1 MIKNAIVAAALLS
14 VGFGASAALTGGV
27 AANQSPTS
35 FIVLSAAN
43 VSGGALYPDT
53 GSQLPN
59 AAIPN
64 NLAPLKAT
72 VGTWLAAGPT
82 NGNNGGGD
90 AVVSFGAGEAFV
102 SFLWGSPDPFNMLT
116 VTTNVGS
123 YMFTSASPGL
133 VSIVANGDQDFA
145 SYLGFEAT
153 GGELITSLTFKS
165 PDFNAFEASNFS
177 TTSPIPEPETY
188 ALMLAGLGVVGF
200 MARRRRAD

>member
-14 VGFGASAALTGGV
+14 VGFGANAALTGGV
-27 AANQSPTS
+27 AANQSPAS
-35 FIVLSAAN
+35 FIDLSVAG
-43 VSGGALYPDT
+43 VVTGGALYT
-53 GSQLPN
+53 LNALPN
-59 AAIPN
+59 AAIPSN
-64 NLAPLKAT
+64 VAPLKAT

-82 NGNNGGGD
+82 NSNNGGGD
-90 AVVSFGAGEAFV
+90 ATVSFGAGEAFV

-116 VTTNVGS
+116 VTTNLGS
-123 YMFTSASPGL
+123 YMFTSASPEL

-145 SYLGFEAT
+145 SYLGFDAT
-153 GGELITSLTFKS
+153 GGELITSLTFNS
-165 PDFNAFEASNFS
+165 PEFNAFEASNFS